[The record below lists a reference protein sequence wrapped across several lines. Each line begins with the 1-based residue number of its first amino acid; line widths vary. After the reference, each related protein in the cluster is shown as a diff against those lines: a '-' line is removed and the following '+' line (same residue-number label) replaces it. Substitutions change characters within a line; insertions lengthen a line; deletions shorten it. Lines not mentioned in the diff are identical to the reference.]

1 MSEHKITIAELLVHK
16 LEQAGVKTIFGLPGG
31 GSSLDIIAAA
41 HERNIEFVLTKTENG
56 AVMMAGARAEST
68 GVPGVALMTKGPGL
82 TNSVNGVAY
91 ASLDRAPVVVLTDGF
106 TNKQLSYITH
116 QVFDQAAVLKPV
128 VKSMSRLESDNPAA
142 EIDALLALACTPP
155 LGPVHIELTAETARK
170 LVEHSLSVDHNPDR
184 NISTQSPAQDQQM
197 IVEQEQFVALRLCLS
212 QARKP
217 IVVLGLEARAHAPA
231 IRQLVDD
238 LGCAV
243 LTTYKAKGVVPDTDT
258 RVVGIFTGGALEQ
271 AAIAE
276 SDLMVLIGM
285 DPVELILQP
294 WPYKTP
300 VVDIAAC
307 QHSVHYVEP
316 VARVVGSITAA
327 LQALTPVEGWAKT
340 LWTQSVLQALRTKAR
355 TQLAYVPVLDSVAPD
370 RVVQLAAEVCQRVGV
385 KPQFSIDAGAHM
397 FSAAAFFPA
406 ERPGDVLI
414 SNGLATMAFA
424 LPAAIAAAVQ
434 DRSTPVI
441 CFTGDGGLMMC
452 LGELCTAVEQNVKII
467 VIVFND
473 SSLSL
478 IDVKQQSRSL
488 ETRGVRWQ
496 HHDFAAMMRVLGGLG
511 ATTTTEEAFV
521 VAMHAA
527 LSHQGPSLIDVL
539 IDPAGYPEQLKAM
552 RG

>member
-16 LEQAGVKTIFGLPGG
+16 LSLAGVKTIFGLPGG

-41 HERNIEFVLTKTENG
+41 HDREIEFVLTKTENS
-56 AVMMAGARAEST
+56 AVMMAGALSEST

-116 QVFDQAAVLKPV
+116 QVFDQAAVLRPL

-142 EIDALLALACTPP
+142 EIDALLALACSSP
-155 LGPVHIELTAETARK
+155 LGPVHIELTSETARQ
-170 LVEHSLSVDHNPDR
+170 LVDR
-184 NISTQSPAQDQQM
+184 HLLLTGDNGGNESSQSTQVLSRSV
-197 IVEQEQFVALRLCLS
+197 VEDKQIVALRQRLL

-217 IVVLGLEARAHAPA
+217 ILVLGLEARAHAQSV
-231 IRQLVDD
+231 RHLVQA

-243 LTTYKAKGVVPDTDT
+243 LTTYKAKGVLPDTDA

-271 AAIAE
+271 AAIGA
-276 SDLMVLIGM
+276 SDLMVLIGV

-294 WPYKTP
+294 WSYTTP
-300 VVDIAAC
+300 VVDVAAC
-307 QHSVHYVEP
+307 EHPVHYVEP
-316 VARVVGSITAA
+316 AARVIGSISTT
-327 LQALTPVEGWAKT
+327 LQALMPTEGWAHTDWT
-340 LWTQSVLQALRTKAR
+340 LADLAMLRENAKK
-355 TQLAYVPVLDSVAPD
+355 QLAYAQVKDSVAPD
-370 RVVQLAAEVCQRVGV
+370 RVAQIAAEACHRAGV
-385 KPQFSIDAGAHM
+385 KPKFSIDAGAHM
-397 FSAAAFFPA
+397 FSVAAFFPA
-406 ERPGDVLI
+406 DRPGDVLI

-424 LPAAIAAAVQ
+424 LPAAISAAVQ
-434 DRSTPVI
+434 DASTPVL

-452 LGELCTAVEQNVKII
+452 LGELATAVEKNAKVI

-488 ETRGVRWQ
+488 KPQGVRWR
-496 HHDFAAMMRVLGGLG
+496 HHDFAATMRALGGVG
-511 ATTTTEEAFV
+511 TSVATEDGLI
-521 VAMHAA
+521 AA
-527 LSHQGPSLIDVL
+527 LEAALTHAGPTLIDVA
-539 IDPAGYPEQLKAM
+539 IDPSGYPEQLKAM